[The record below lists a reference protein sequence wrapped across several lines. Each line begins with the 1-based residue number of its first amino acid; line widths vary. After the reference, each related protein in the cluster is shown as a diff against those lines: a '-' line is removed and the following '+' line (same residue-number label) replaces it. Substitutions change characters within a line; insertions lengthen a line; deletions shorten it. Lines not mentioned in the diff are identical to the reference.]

1 MKLKNR
7 NLYKKAFR
15 AEFFLIAQEKL
26 SDINRVEEFKE
37 NIMLDH
43 RTETFMAVC
52 SVMNYREA
60 AELLHITQPAV
71 TQHIQFLEKE
81 YGCRLF
87 LYENRKLIKTPAA
100 QMLEDYLRSV
110 QQRENFLREKIKNNG
125 LRELRI
131 GATKTIGDYVI
142 TDRIHDFLNQP
153 DTALT
158 LIVDNTKHLLH
169 LLEQNTL
176 DYAIIEGFFD
186 KNRFGSQLYRR
197 EPFVGICPKDH
208 PFAGREVSVE
218 EILKETLIHREKGS
232 GTLAILEEKLLEYNE
247 SLERFHRH
255 ICICKLKCCQLR
267 SKFVTDGSTG
277 IGGNQENAA
286 TAEASFQNAEPQFT
300 NTFESDL
307 MKYLCISS
315 FKMIIDLIKSGYG
328 ISFVYEVLAKSDPE
342 LGIFTLKGEPIVREF
357 NVIYLKHADVRE
369 KMEWFL

>member
-1 MKLKNR
+1 M
-7 NLYKKAFR
+7 
-15 AEFFLIAQEKL
+15 
-26 SDINRVEEFKE
+26 
-37 NIMLDH
+37 
-43 RTETFMAVC
+43 
-52 SVMNYREA
+52 
-60 AELLHITQPAV
+60 
-71 TQHIQFLEKE
+71 
-81 YGCRLF
+81 
-87 LYENRKLIKTPAA
+87 
-100 QMLEDYLRSV
+100 
-110 QQRENFLREKIKNNG
+110 
-125 LRELRI
+125 
-131 GATKTIGDYVI
+131 I

-232 GTLAILEEKLLEYNE
+232 GTLAILEEKLLEHNE

-255 ICICKLKCCQLR
+255 I
-267 SKFVTDGSTG
+267 
-277 IGGNQENAA
+277 
-286 TAEASFQNAEPQFT
+286 
-300 NTFESDL
+300 
-307 MKYLCISS
+307 CISS

-328 ISFVYEVLAKSDPE
+328 ISFVYEVLAQSDPE

>member
-1 MKLKNR
+1 
-7 NLYKKAFR
+7 
-15 AEFFLIAQEKL
+15 
-26 SDINRVEEFKE
+26 
-37 NIMLDH
+37 MLDH

-52 SVMNYREA
+52 NVMNYREA

-87 LYENRKLIKTPAA
+87 LYENRKLIKTPVA

-142 TDRIHDFLNQP
+142 TDRIHDFLNQS

-197 EPFVGICPKDH
+197 DNGRKLENLNELKRLSAKD
-208 PFAGREVSVE
+208 
-218 EILKETLIHREKGS
+218 ILKAEIWQMISDYIRYLGNLRWT
-232 GTLAILEEKLLEYNE
+232 
-247 SLERFHRH
+247 SLGYPA
-255 ICICKLKCCQLR
+255 LYP
-267 SKFVTDGSTG
+267 G
-277 IGGNQENAA
+277 
-286 TAEASFQNAEPQFT
+286 
-300 NTFESDL
+300 FES
-307 MKYLCISS
+307 
-315 FKMIIDLIKSGYG
+315 
-328 ISFVYEVLAKSDPE
+328 
-342 LGIFTLKGEPIVREF
+342 EP
-357 NVIYLKHADVRE
+357 
-369 KMEWFL
+369 